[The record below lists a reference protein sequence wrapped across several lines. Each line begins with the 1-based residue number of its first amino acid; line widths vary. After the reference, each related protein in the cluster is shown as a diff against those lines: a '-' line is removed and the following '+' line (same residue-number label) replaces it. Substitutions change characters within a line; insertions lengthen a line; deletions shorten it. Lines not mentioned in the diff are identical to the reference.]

1 MKRSYR
7 PVLLTE
13 EDKQKY
19 FANLVTQ
26 INLKEYKEELLKEL
40 VSFLRTY
47 KEFRQIPAF
56 RRKRLWK
63 KLK

>member
-1 MKRSYR
+1 MERSYR
-7 PVLLTE
+7 PVLKTD

-26 INLKEYKEELLKEL
+26 INLKAYNLELLKEL
-40 VSFLRTY
+40 QSFLNSH
-47 KEFRQIPAF
+47 KEFRKIPAF

>member
-40 VSFLRTY
+40 QSFLSSY
-47 KEFRQIPAF
+47 KEFRKIPAF

>member
-19 FANLVTQ
+19 FTNLVTQ
-26 INLKEYKEELLKEL
+26 INLREYKEELLKDL